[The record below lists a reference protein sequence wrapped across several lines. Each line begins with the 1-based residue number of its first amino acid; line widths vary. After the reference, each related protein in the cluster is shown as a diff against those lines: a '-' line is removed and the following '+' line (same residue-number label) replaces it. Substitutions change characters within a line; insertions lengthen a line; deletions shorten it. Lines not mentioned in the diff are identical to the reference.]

1 MIEQAG
7 VWQGV
12 SRPAVVDRRET
23 ARLHG
28 PFDGWRLGELDTP
41 VRIYDIGAGGCF
53 VHSMHEERP
62 GIVLTL
68 RIDMPSGVTVQVRAE
83 TIYSRPGFGFA
94 VRFLDLDG
102 ATLACIEHAVEGE
115 RRPSVRPS

>member
-7 VWQGV
+7 VWQGLR
-12 SRPAVVDRRET
+12 RPAVVDRRET

-41 VRIYDIGAGGCF
+41 VRIYDIGVGGCF
-53 VHSMHEERP
+53 VNAMHEEGP
-62 GIVLTL
+62 GVVLTL
-68 RIDMPSGVTVQVRAE
+68 RIELPSGTTVVVKAE

-94 VRFLDLDG
+94 VRFLDLDSD
-102 ATLACIEHAVEGE
+102 TIVRIEQAVEGE
-115 RRPSVRPS
+115 RRRQARPS